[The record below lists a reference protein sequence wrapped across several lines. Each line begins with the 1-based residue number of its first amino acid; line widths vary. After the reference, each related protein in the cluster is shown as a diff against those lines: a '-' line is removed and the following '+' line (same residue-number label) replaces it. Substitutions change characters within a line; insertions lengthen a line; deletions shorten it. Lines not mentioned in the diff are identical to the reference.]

1 MVVTA
6 KLTYLK
12 MSSEVYP
19 FFFVGTGVEGSVG
32 AVAIVTYFD
41 IWLKI

>member
-19 FFFVGTGVEGSVG
+19 RFVEVTGVETSAG
-32 AVAIVTYFD
+32 ALAFFSYFD
-41 IWLKI
+41 I